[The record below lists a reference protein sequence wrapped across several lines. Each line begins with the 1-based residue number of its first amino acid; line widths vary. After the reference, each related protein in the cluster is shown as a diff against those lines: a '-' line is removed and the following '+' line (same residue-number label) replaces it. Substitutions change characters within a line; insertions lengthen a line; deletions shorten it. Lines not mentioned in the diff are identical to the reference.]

1 MYTWILVAGAI
12 NSFLDACGM
21 GSNDLA
27 NSFGTTYGSKVLT
40 VFQIVVLASIF
51 EFSGAL
57 LLGAP
62 VTNTLAGSVS
72 NVTYF
77 KSQPYVL
84 MYGMLSALAASTTWV
99 YTATY
104 LDLPVSTT
112 HSIVGGI
119 IGFSLVYKG
128 ADGVVWT
135 MSLPDFPY
143 VTGVVP
149 IVISWISSPIITA
162 AFSAIIYKL
171 VQYFIVKSK
180 HSVYRS
186 VYLLPPVVFAT
197 FFIES
202 FFILSKGASARLT
215 WPVETTSW
223 VSICVATGA
232 SALSCGFI
240 PILKKKVGLIAD
252 MSGTIVPDTKVVNI
266 SITDVS
272 GSIVSGTD
280 VSGTNVSGTDV
291 SGTNVSGTDVSGTD
305 VSGTDVSGT
314 DVSGVIIYDERVE
327 YSFRYLQIFTS
338 ICTSFA
344 HGANDVSN
352 AVGPLAAIWYIHENG
367 AVSSKIEVPTWVLVI
382 GGAGIVVGLATYG
395 IKIMEVLGKKI
406 TYISPS
412 RGFSAEL
419 ATSLVVSFASRYGM
433 PISSTQCITGAVIGI
448 SLCDNNLKDVNWKII
463 GKIFLSWIF
472 TMVITAGL
480 SAAIFSQGVYSPNI

>member
-12 NSFLDACGM
+12 NSFFDACGI

-72 NVTYF
+72 NVAYF

-84 MYGMLSALAASTTWV
+84 MYGMLSALAASTTWL

-135 MSLPDFPY
+135 KSLPDFPY

-149 IVISWISSPIITA
+149 IVISWISSPIITG

-180 HSVYRS
+180 YSVYRS

-215 WPVETTSW
+215 WSTETTSW

-232 SALSCGFI
+232 SALSCGFS
-240 PILKKKVGLIAD
+240 PLLKKRVGLITD
-252 MSGTIVPDTKVVNI
+252 MSGVIVPNKILDVSGAMV
-266 SITDVS
+266 SVTDVS
-272 GSIVSGTD
+272 VTDLSGSGAIV
-280 VSGTNVSGTDV
+280 V
-291 SGTNVSGTDVSGTD
+291 
-305 VSGTDVSGT
+305 
-314 DVSGVIIYDERVE
+314 YDDRVE

-352 AVGPLAAIWYIHENG
+352 AVGPLAAIWYIHQNG
-367 AVSSKIEVPTWVLVI
+367 TASSKIEVPTWVLVI
-382 GGAGIVVGLATYG
+382 GATGIVVGLSTYG
-395 IKIMEVLGKKI
+395 VKIMDVIGKKI

-412 RGFSAEL
+412 RGFAAEL
-419 ATSLVVSFASRYGM
+419 ATGLVVSFASRYGM

-448 SLCDNNLKDVNWKII
+448 SLCDNNFKDMNWKII

-472 TMVITAGL
+472 TMVVTAGI

>member
-12 NSFLDACGM
+12 NSFFDACGI

-72 NVTYF
+72 NVAYF

-84 MYGMLSALAASTTWV
+84 MYGMLSALAASTTWL

-135 MSLPDFPY
+135 KSLPDFPY

-149 IVISWISSPIITA
+149 IVISWISSPIITG

-180 HSVYRS
+180 YSVYRS

-215 WPVETTSW
+215 WSTETTSW

-240 PILKKKVGLIAD
+240 PLLKKRVGLITD
-252 MSGTIVPDTKVVNI
+252 MSGVIVPNKILDVSGAMV
-266 SITDVS
+266 SVTDVS
-272 GSIVSGTD
+272 VTDLSGSGAIV
-280 VSGTNVSGTDV
+280 V
-291 SGTNVSGTDVSGTD
+291 
-305 VSGTDVSGT
+305 
-314 DVSGVIIYDERVE
+314 YDDRVE

-352 AVGPLAAIWYIHENG
+352 AVGPLAAIWYIHQNG
-367 AVSSKIEVPTWVLVI
+367 TASSKIEVPTWVLVI
-382 GGAGIVVGLATYG
+382 GATGIVVGLSTYG
-395 IKIMEVLGKKI
+395 VKIMDVIGKKI

-412 RGFSAEL
+412 RGFAAEL
-419 ATSLVVSFASRYGM
+419 ATGLVVSFASRYGM

-448 SLCDNNLKDVNWKII
+448 SLCDNNFKDMNWKII

-472 TMVITAGL
+472 TMVVTAGI

>member
-12 NSFLDACGM
+12 NSFFDACGI

-72 NVTYF
+72 NVAYF

-84 MYGMLSALAASTTWV
+84 MYGMLSALAASTTWL

-135 MSLPDFPY
+135 KSLPDFPY
-143 VTGVVP
+143 VTGIVP
-149 IVISWISSPIITA
+149 IVISWISSPIITG

-180 HSVYRS
+180 YSVYRS

-215 WPVETTSW
+215 WSTETTSW
-223 VSICVATGA
+223 VSICIATGA

-240 PILKKKVGLIAD
+240 PLLKKRVGLITD
-252 MSGTIVPDTKVVNI
+252 ISGVIVPNKILDVSGAMV
-266 SITDVS
+266 SVTDVS
-272 GSIVSGTD
+272 VTDLSGSGAIV
-280 VSGTNVSGTDV
+280 V
-291 SGTNVSGTDVSGTD
+291 
-305 VSGTDVSGT
+305 
-314 DVSGVIIYDERVE
+314 YDDRVE

-352 AVGPLAAIWYIHENG
+352 AVGPLAAIWYIHQNG
-367 AVSSKIEVPTWVLVI
+367 TASSKIEVPTWVLVI
-382 GGAGIVVGLATYG
+382 GATGIVVGLSTYG
-395 IKIMEVLGKKI
+395 VKIMDVIGKKI

-412 RGFSAEL
+412 RGFAAEL
-419 ATSLVVSFASRYGM
+419 ATGLVVSFASRYGM

-448 SLCDNNLKDVNWKII
+448 SLCDNNFKDVNWKII

-472 TMVITAGL
+472 TMVVTAGI